1 MTSYTF
7 SQIEPLLNGL
17 LAAVLTIKINFFEV
31 HLCFENQYCQYNVYY
46 LNIISDFN
54 FWQEIILIFHLRGA
68 LQNDE
73 SLRINDSSSGRAGEW
88 VRARVRRRVP
98 LSQ

>member
-68 LQNDE
+68 LQMMSHFVLMTHRLSE
-73 SLRINDSSSGRAGEW
+73 RANG
-88 VRARVRRRVP
+88 
-98 LSQ
+98 